1 MSLKDQTIFHGE
13 VIKDSLLR
21 CFDKKKVMY
30 LFEPLRELMGPYY
43 DHDLFILTAVS
54 PNPIR
59 YCGFTKQK
67 AGANQMYMPTY
78 TEDELIAISKKTRSY
93 IREDDPSYELYG
105 EDQVINRYK
114 MYGGIIRRVLPEKN
128 NQVKAH
134 KMESDAIKYVTM
146 TGGWRSVCQLMN
158 SLTMTKIGSYVV
170 QWNPKKD
177 KNNNDVESFDFFSL
191 EVSLASDLVVTELK
205 LMSDKMSLQE
215 LGKTLD
221 KAIKMRFAGK

>member
-13 VIKDSLLR
+13 VIKDWLLE

-30 LFEPLRELMGPYY
+30 LFEPLQEEKGPYC

-93 IREDDPSYELYG
+93 LREDHPLYELYD

-114 MYGGIIRRVLPEKN
+114 MYGGIIRRVLPEAI
-128 NQVKAH
+128 NQVKVH
-134 KMESDAIKYVTM
+134 EMEYGSAVEDVIVS
-146 TGGWRSVCQLMN
+146 GGWRSVCQLLN

-170 QWNPKKD
+170 Q
-177 KNNNDVESFDFFSL
+177 
-191 EVSLASDLVVTELK
+191 
-205 LMSDKMSLQE
+205 
-215 LGKTLD
+215 
-221 KAIKMRFAGK
+221 